1 MKNPRVVVRQK
12 SAWSR
17 VFLLSLFSFIL
28 LWTFCGI
35 SSAQNLAITFDD
47 LPLNG
52 LLPPGVTRAETT
64 EKVLAILKTRHL
76 PPVYGFINSKKLEGN
91 PDGAEA
97 LKLWAAAESVGNH
110 TYSHMDL
117 EQNTPEA
124 FERDIEENEPV
135 LELLKADAKDNWHW
149 FRYPFLHEGETVEK
163 RRAVRSYLNA
173 HGYKIAQVT
182 LDWEDYLWNTAYA
195 RCAAKNDAKS
205 IEWLR
210 SSYLNTASEFLDL
223 GRQQAQLIYGR
234 EISYVLL
241 LHLGA
246 FSGTIL
252 PDALDLLK
260 KKGFKLVTLEQAQS
274 DAAYQSDPDAGLHD
288 AGTLLDQMMQVKGI
302 KYPEHAEKP
311 YKQIESICQ

>member
-1 MKNPRVVVRQK
+1 M
-12 SAWSR
+12 
-17 VFLLSLFSFIL
+17 L
-28 LWTFCGI
+28 LWALCGM

-52 LLPPGVTRAETT
+52 LLPPGVTRTETT

-76 PPVYGFINSKKLEGN
+76 PPVYGFVNAKKLEGN
-91 PDGAEA
+91 VDGAEA
-97 LKLWAAAESVGNH
+97 LKLWAAAEPVGNH

-124 FERDIEENEPV
+124 FEREIEENETV
-135 LELLKADAKDNWHW
+135 LELLKADTKDNWRW
-149 FRYPFLHEGETVEK
+149 LRYPYLHEGETVEK

-182 LDWEDYLWNTAYA
+182 LDWEDYLWNMAYA

-210 SSYLNTASEFLDL
+210 SSYLSTASEFLDL
-223 GRQQAQLIYGR
+223 GRQQAKLIYGR

-260 KKGFKLVTLEQAQS
+260 KKGFKFVTLEEAQS
-274 DAAYQSDPDAGLHD
+274 DAAYQSDPDAGMHD

-302 KYPEHAEKP
+302 KYPEHADKP

>member
-1 MKNPRVVVRQK
+1 MKNPRIVVRRK
-12 SAWSR
+12 SAWFR

-195 RCAAKNDAKS
+195 RCAAKNDAKA
-205 IEWLR
+205 IAWLR